1 MSTRGNNRGNSRGN
15 SRGKTAAKLQ
25 QKIAETKVKRAN
37 ITEKRRGLSIE
48 TPSVKKVKRSLTQK
62 KEPSKSAIKREERKT
77 KEKLL
82 SYIRESELV
91 SWEQF
96 DVLDPVV
103 QFQILTGFHPNVRI
117 NIQDKGIIDYT
128 TAREWF
134 ERASTQTQCNNVI
147 GQFEKGTIC
156 YICGLPIY
164 GPAECEHVLAVFK
177 AAMYLHLYRTEFKPI
192 VEKNPELL
200 TDTEKRILNELK
212 MEYKWAHR
220 CCNQVKSDHDF
231 VKFDGKKFVF
241 DKVVGRR
248 ILKEILKKTISGEDI
263 CKDPLFKREI
273 DGLRLKSGEDIE
285 KWINQRVSIL
295 LGTDVLKKG
304 KETPP
309 YALGAVGNI
318 ISYLNGEDKKHGFS
332 QITAEKNKGG
342 FYLCSLSTALAAM
355 DTTHFLDTLRYQQ
368 GLPPA
373 QPEKIRQEVTKPE
386 IIISTITE
394 LTHFLS
400 FNWGRAMSPQEIK
413 TFYEN
418 IFGIPIPTERDMS
431 KVTSSS
437 VIANFLIKSIN
448 EIEEREDFYN
458 DLFKN
463 MKVLM
468 IIPNQSH
475 DTLISDKFDASE
487 IAGISYSSFIKLHFL
502 LKIKQSVVFYQNK
515 GNAVFQQF
523 IERFNQALKFD
534 FSRIEFFFP
543 ERADQLNYLN
553 IFHFLLSILYT
564 KNTVDRSETVNAIE
578 TVNAMMQIFINCI
591 GISDYSY
598 TANLWT
604 TTENLESATLQ
615 FMSEYPN
622 DETKYEYPQ
631 EYSDALKAAK
641 ILSGFTRRSRSRDRD
656 SGDKKSIR

>member
-1 MSTRGNNRGNSRGN
+1 MIKARGNSRGN

-25 QKIAETKVKRAN
+25 QKISETKAKRAN
-37 ITEKRRGLSIE
+37 ATQKRRGLPDE
-48 TPSVKKVKRSLTQK
+48 TPSVKKGIRGLTQKKGKRGLTQK
-62 KEPSKSAIKREERKT
+62 KEPSKSSIKREERKT
-77 KEKLL
+77 KERLL
-82 SYIRESELV
+82 SYIRNSELV

-117 NIQDKGIIDYT
+117 NIQNEVVIDYN

-147 GQFEKGTIC
+147 GQFKHGTIC
-156 YICGLPIY
+156 YICGLPIK

-192 VEKNPELL
+192 FEKNAKDPESLN
-200 TDTEKRILNELK
+200 DKEKRILKELE

-263 CKDPLFKREI
+263 CKDHAFKRDI
-273 DGLRLKSGEDIE
+273 DGLRLKTGADIE
-285 KWINQRVSIL
+285 KWIDQRVNIL
-295 LGTDVLKKG
+295 LGTDVLKGKE

-318 ISYLNGEDKKHGFS
+318 ISYLNGEDKIHGFS
-332 QITAEKNKGG
+332 QITAAKNKGG

-373 QPEKIRQEVTKPE
+373 QPEKLRKEVTKPE

-400 FNWGRAMSPQEIK
+400 FNWGRA
-413 TFYEN
+413 
-418 IFGIPIPTERDMS
+418 
-431 KVTSSS
+431 
-437 VIANFLIKSIN
+437 
-448 EIEEREDFYN
+448 
-458 DLFKN
+458 
-463 MKVLM
+463 
-468 IIPNQSH
+468 
-475 DTLISDKFDASE
+475 
-487 IAGISYSSFIKLHFL
+487 
-502 LKIKQSVVFYQNK
+502 
-515 GNAVFQQF
+515 
-523 IERFNQALKFD
+523 
-534 FSRIEFFFP
+534 
-543 ERADQLNYLN
+543 
-553 IFHFLLSILYT
+553 
-564 KNTVDRSETVNAIE
+564 
-578 TVNAMMQIFINCI
+578 
-591 GISDYSY
+591 
-598 TANLWT
+598 
-604 TTENLESATLQ
+604 
-615 FMSEYPN
+615 
-622 DETKYEYPQ
+622 
-631 EYSDALKAAK
+631 
-641 ILSGFTRRSRSRDRD
+641 
-656 SGDKKSIR
+656 